1 MTRRIAATGT
11 RSSSA
16 TCLGQRGADVL
27 ADLDLAGVDGDL
39 AVLVDVQPGGEV
51 SGEVLGPA
59 RAAGLLGEEGRAG
72 RGQSDRDAAADELQE
87 PPAVEIEP
95 MEARD
100 LVLRQLPIVAPAAHP
115 GFPFFAADCT
125 AWRIRGYTQH
135 RQTLRASVPE
145 MSSSLGLGFDFRS
158 ATEATIMPGVQ

>member
-1 MTRRIAATGT
+1 MEL
-11 RSSSA
+11 
-16 TCLGQRGADVL
+16 LGDLLSKGGPYVL
-27 ADLDLAGVDGDL
+27 ADLDLAREHGDL
-39 AVLVDVQPGGEV
+39 AVLVDVEPGGEV

-59 RAAGLLGEEGRAG
+59 RAAGLLGEEGCAG
-72 RGQSDRDAAADELQE
+72 RGQSDRDAAAEELQE

-100 LVLRQLPIVAPAAHP
+100 LVLRQLPIVAAAAHL

-125 AWRIRGYTQH
+125 ASRIRGYTQH

-158 ATEATIMPGVQ
+158 ATEAMIIPEVQ